1 VSSSNNPEKD
11 SSKAK
16 APQPPPQIYSSR
28 RAAELDLITDIRTTI
43 LVQSPRGGRAII
55 WMTLILFSLL
65 LYWMYISEIDE
76 ITRGNGK
83 VIPSSQIQMVQN
95 LEGGILAEILVR
107 EGDIVQKDQLLMRLD
122 QTRFSA
128 PYQETRL
135 KYLAL
140 LARAAR
146 LRAESLGTSGPPS
159 VVPEASTKPG
169 ARPLTPHP
177 QVTMPEEVI
186 KDNPEI
192 AFREQQLY
200 ATRQEK
206 LLTTVAI
213 LEEQSLQR
221 RHELAE
227 LEEKLRELE
236 RTYAILKKEIDLT
249 RPLVAQGAVSQVE
262 ILRLEREASTK
273 QGEIAGIRLSI
284 PRVRSKMTEAQ
295 KVINEERLNF
305 SNTAKKELNEV
316 EVELSS
322 LSASSTALVDRLDR
336 TSVRSPVHG
345 TVKQVLLNTIGGVV
359 QPGMNLVAIVPLE
372 DSLLVETQIKPS
384 DIAFLRPRQEA
395 VVKFTAY
402 DFTIYGGLEGQLE
415 MIGADSIT
423 DEKGNSYYLVRV
435 RTNKNFLESRHG
447 NLPIIPGMVATV
459 DIITGKKTILSYLLK
474 PIIRAREMALRER

>member
-1 VSSSNNPEKD
+1 MSSSNNPEKD
-11 SSKAK
+11 SSQAK
-16 APQPPPQIYSSR
+16 TPQPPPQIYSSR

-65 LYWMYISEIDE
+65 LYWMYVSEIDE

-146 LRAESLGTSGPPS
+146 LRAESEGSGGPP
-159 VVPEASTKPG
+159 PEISEGSYKAG
-169 ARPLTPHP
+169 ARPLTPHALL
-177 QVTMPEEVI
+177 TMPAEVV

-221 RHELAE
+221 RQELAE

-236 RTYAILKKEIDLT
+236 RTFAILKKEIDLT

-273 QGEIAGIRLSI
+273 QGEIAGIKLSI

-316 EVELSS
+316 EVELSG

-345 TVKQVLLNTIGGVV
+345 TVKQVLLNTVGGVV

-402 DFTIYGGLEGQLE
+402 DFTIYGGLAGQLE